1 MTMYRQEQEKTLG
14 LKWKKMNLIE
24 LEQGTGKLYS
34 FEGDIPHAVVTDIR
48 GQSYRCF
55 LKIDKEQINWISKIK
70 GVKIREGKL
79 TGNKLK
85 KT

>member
-1 MTMYRQEQEKTLG
+1 
-14 LKWKKMNLIE
+14 MNLIK
-24 LEQGTGKLYS
+24 LEQGMGKLYS
-34 FEGDIPHAVVTDIR
+34 FEGNMSHAVVTDTR
-48 GQSYRCF
+48 CQSYSCF
-55 LKIDKEQINWISKIK
+55 LKINKEQINWIFKIK

>member
-1 MTMYRQEQEKTLG
+1 
-14 LKWKKMNLIE
+14 MNLIE
-24 LEQGTGKLYS
+24 LEQGMGKLYS
-34 FEGDIPHAVVTDIR
+34 FEGDISHAVVTDIR
-48 GQSYRCF
+48 CQSYRCF
-55 LKIDKEQINWISKIK
+55 LKINREQINWISKIK

>member
-1 MTMYRQEQEKTLG
+1 
-14 LKWKKMNLIE
+14 MNLIE
-24 LEQGTGKLYS
+24 LEQGMGKLYS

-70 GVKIREGKL
+70 GVKIRVGKL
-79 TGNKLK
+79 IGNKLK

>member
-1 MTMYRQEQEKTLG
+1 MYRQEQEKTLG

-24 LEQGTGKLYS
+24 LEQGMGKLYS
-34 FEGDIPHAVVTDIR
+34 FEGNIPHAVLTDIK

-55 LKIDKEQINWISKIK
+55 LKINKEQINWISKIK
-70 GVKIREGKL
+70 GVKIREEQL

>member
-1 MTMYRQEQEKTLG
+1 M
-14 LKWKKMNLIE
+14 
-24 LEQGTGKLYS
+24 GKLYS

>member
-1 MTMYRQEQEKTLG
+1 
-14 LKWKKMNLIE
+14 MNLIE
-24 LEQGTGKLYS
+24 LEQGMGKLYS
-34 FEGDIPHAVVTDIR
+34 FEGNIPHAVLTDIK

-55 LKIDKEQINWISKIK
+55 LKINKEQINWISKIK
-70 GVKIREGKL
+70 GVKIREEQL

>member
-1 MTMYRQEQEKTLG
+1 M
-14 LKWKKMNLIE
+14 
-24 LEQGTGKLYS
+24 S
-34 FEGDIPHAVVTDIR
+34 HAVVTDTR
-48 GQSYRCF
+48 CQSYPCF
-55 LKIDKEQINWISKIK
+55 LKINKEQINWIFKIK